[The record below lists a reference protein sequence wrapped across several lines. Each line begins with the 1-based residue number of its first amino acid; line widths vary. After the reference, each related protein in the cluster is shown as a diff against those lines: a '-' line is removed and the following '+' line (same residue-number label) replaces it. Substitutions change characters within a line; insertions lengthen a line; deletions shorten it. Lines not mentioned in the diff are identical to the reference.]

1 MELKNAIL
9 AAGALALLSSG
20 AAIADEVRI
29 GSLGAITGPIVS
41 LTAEINAAERA
52 AIAEVNAAGGIL
64 GNKAVLVEAD
74 TACNPQTSVD
84 AANKLI
90 NVERVTAIVGALCS
104 SASIAAMSNA
114 ASGAGVVMV
123 SPASTSPAITKLKDN
138 DLFYRVVPSDAYQGV
153 VLSKMLLAR
162 GVKKVALT
170 YINND
175 YGNGFADSFRSSF
188 SAAGGKI
195 AGDQVHEEGK
205 ASYRS
210 ELATLAGGGA
220 DTLVVLA
227 MGDGSGLTLIKQSL
241 ELGLFNKF
249 VGGDGM
255 RSAEMVKT
263 IGGSNLEG
271 TFTGTIPT
279 SIPSAEAD
287 KFKGMY
293 GDDKAFKFNSA
304 FTAPAY
310 DATMLLAL
318 AIEAAGANDRS
329 KIAAALRKVAT
340 APGEKIGPGEF
351 AKAKK
356 LLAAGKD
363 IDYDGVAGPHE
374 FDADG
379 EVSGVFA
386 DYLVK
391 NGNLV
396 EGGLLKF

>member
-1 MELKNAIL
+1 MVLRKAGLVSI
-9 AAGALALLSSG
+9 AATMIASG
-20 AAIADEVRI
+20 VAHADDIKI

-41 LTAEINAAERA
+41 LVAEINKAERA
-52 AIAEVNAAGGIL
+52 AVAEINAAGGIL
-64 GNKAVLVEAD
+64 GNKVKLVEAD
-74 TACNPQTSVD
+74 TACNPQTAVD

-114 ASGAGVVMV
+114 AAGAGVVMV

-138 DLFYRVVPSDAYQGV
+138 DLFFRVVPSDAYQGG
-153 VLSKMLLAR
+153 VLARMLLSR

-175 YGNGFADSFRSSF
+175 YGNGFAKSFRS
-188 SAAGGKI
+188 AYTKAGGTI

-210 ELATLAGGGA
+210 ELATLAKGGA
-220 DTLVVLA
+220 KTLVVLA
-227 MGDGSGLTLIKQSL
+227 LGEGSGLTIIKQSL
-241 ELGLFNKF
+241 ELGLFDKF

-255 RSAEMVKT
+255 RSASMVNT
-263 IGGSNLEG
+263 IGAANLEG
-271 TFTGTIPT
+271 SFSGTIPSSPT
-279 SIPSAEAD
+279 SPESE
-287 KFKGMY
+287 KFKKMY
-293 GDDKAFKFNSA
+293 GDNKAFKFDSA
-304 FTAPAY
+304 FTSPAY

-318 AIEAAGANDRS
+318 AIQAAGANDRA
-329 KIAAALRKVAT
+329 KISAALRKVAT
-340 APGEKIGPGEF
+340 APGEKVGPGEF

-356 LLAAGKD
+356 LLEAGKD
-363 IDYDGVAGPHE
+363 INYQGVAGTHE

-379 EVSGVFA
+379 EVAGVFA

-391 NGNLV
+391 GGKLV
-396 EGGLLKF
+396 EGGPVK

>member
-1 MELKNAIL
+1 MKLSRTGIAVFAVALIATGGAS
-9 AAGALALLSSG
+9 AAE
-20 AAIADEVRI
+20 IKI
-29 GSLGAITGPIVS
+29 GSLSAVTGPIVS

-52 AIAEVNAAGGIL
+52 AIAEVNEAGGIL
-64 GNKAVLVEAD
+64 GNTAVLVEAD
-74 TACNPQTSVD
+74 TACNPQTAVD

-114 ASGAGVVMV
+114 AAGAGVVMV

-138 DLFYRVVPSDAYQGV
+138 DLFYRVVPSDAYQGG
-153 VLSKMLLAR
+153 VLAKMLLSR
-162 GVKKVALT
+162 GVEKVALT

-175 YGNGFADSFRSSF
+175 YGNGFADSFRASYTG
-188 SAAGGKI
+188 AGGEI

-210 ELATLAGGGA
+210 ELATLANGGA

-227 MGDGSGLTLIKQSL
+227 MGDGSGLTLVKQSL
-241 ELGLFNKF
+241 ELGLFDKF

-255 RSAEMVKT
+255 RSAEMIKT
-263 IGGSNLEG
+263 IGGANLEG
-271 TFTGTIPT
+271 AFTGTIPT
-279 SIPSAEAD
+279 SIPSPEAD
-287 KFKGMY
+287 KFKKMY
-293 GDDKAFKFNSA
+293 GGDEAFKFNSA

-318 AIEAAGANDRS
+318 AIEAAGSNDRT

-351 AKAKK
+351 AKAKE

-391 NGNLV
+391 NGELV
-396 EGGLLKF
+396 EGGLVD